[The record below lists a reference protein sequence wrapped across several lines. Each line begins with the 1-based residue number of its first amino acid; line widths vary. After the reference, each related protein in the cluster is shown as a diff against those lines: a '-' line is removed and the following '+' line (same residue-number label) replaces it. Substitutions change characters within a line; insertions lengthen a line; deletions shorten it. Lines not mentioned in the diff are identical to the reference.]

1 MNSSD
6 VKVWQEE
13 VIIPTYGIG
22 KPDKNPMFFEKRIYQ
37 GSSGVVYPNAVIE
50 KIEDEKKD
58 KTYQGLFLENRYLKV
73 MILPELGG
81 RIQMAYD
88 KIKERHFVYYNQVIK
103 PALVGLTGPWIS
115 GGIEF
120 NWPQHHRPS
129 TFEAIDYDT
138 SENSDGSKTV
148 WVNEVERM
156 FGTKG
161 LVGFTLHPDKAY
173 IEIKAK
179 LLNRTPLPQTFLW
192 WANPA
197 VKVNDDYQS
206 IFPPDVNAV
215 FDHGKRDVSSFPIA
229 KGVYYK
235 VDYSPGTDISRYKN
249 IPVPTSYMAINSDY
263 DFMGGYEHDTKGGLL
278 HVANHHVSPGKKQ
291 WTWGHSDFGQ
301 AWDRNLTDEDGPYIE
316 LMTGVFTDNQPD
328 FTWLMPYEEKT
339 FTQYFLP
346 YRELGQVKNA
356 TKDILI
362 TINVEDRKLHFKI
375 MVTSAQPACKIILS
389 ISGKH
394 RYNNHV
400 DLQPENIFEDF
411 IALDADFNDKNLVF
425 QVLNKEGR
433 ELIRYQPSHNKL
445 NEMPEAAK
453 PALIPQEVKSNE
465 QLFLIGQHLEQYRH
479 ATFSPVPYYQEALKR
494 DAADLRNNNA
504 LGLWY
509 LRKGQFTKAEPY
521 FKSAI
526 ATSIGRNPNPYDSEP
541 YYNLGLCLKYQDK
554 INEAYTSFY
563 KATWSKAWQ
572 DTAFFSIAQIDVSRL
587 DYHLAIEHIDHAL
600 NRNMGNSK
608 AWALKTTVLRYL
620 EDYDKAL
627 QVCSVSLEK
636 DRFNLGV
643 RFERYL
649 INETLG
655 NVDQANL
662 DLDELL
668 TLSRGT
674 EHNLMEYAIDYAAA
688 GLFREAGR
696 FLKLAERNE
705 NTSPMVFYY
714 LAWFSAQSGTIE
726 IATRYLELA
735 SKANSYL
742 CFPNKLTDI
751 KVLEYAIANQTLD
764 AKAPYYLGN
773 LWYDKRQYD
782 EAIKKWELSVAIDDQ
797 FPTAHR
803 NLGIAYFNKLND
815 PNAALVAFQKAFN
828 LDKTDARVLMEL
840 DQLYK
845 RLNYAPAQRLK
856 FLEDH
861 LETVVQRDDLY
872 LERLSIYNFI
882 GQHQMAYDLI
892 ISRQFHPWEG
902 GEGKVSGQYL
912 YALTELAK
920 AYILQAKYEHAVSL
934 LQKAQKYP
942 HSLGEGK
949 LHGAAENDIFYWLG
963 ICYERLGEANKSEKE
978 YQDHAAENYQKA
990 TEGSSVLM
998 AAMFYNDQQ
1007 PDKIFYQGLA
1017 WRKLGE
1023 DGKANAIFED
1033 LVSYGEKHQNDDVV
1047 LDYFAVSL
1055 PNLLIFDDDLN
1066 VRNKIH
1072 CWYMAALGQAG
1083 LGKKESA
1090 VETFNAIIDLD
1101 AMHFGAKSHLLLLT
1115 TDNLDKLAI
1124 A

>member
-13 VIIPTYGIG
+13 IIIPTYGIG

-50 KIEDEKKD
+50 KIEDEKKE
-58 KTYQGLFLENRYLKV
+58 KTYLGLFLENRYVKV

-88 KIKERHFVYYNQVIK
+88 KMKERHFVYYNQVIK

-129 TFEAIDYDT
+129 TFEAIDFDT

-179 LLNRTPLPQTFLW
+179 LFNRTPLPQTFLW

-229 KGVYYK
+229 TGTYYK

-263 DFMGGYEHDTKGGLL
+263 DFMGGYEHDSKGGLL

-356 TKDILI
+356 TKDILLAVSI
-362 TINVEDRKLHFKI
+362 EESRLHFKI
-375 MVTSAQPACKIILS
+375 MVTSAQPESKIILL
-389 ISGKH
+389 IADKH
-394 RYNNHV
+394 HYNKQF

-411 IALDADFNDKNLVF
+411 IAIDSDFEEKHLLF
-425 QVLNKEGR
+425 QVLNGQGR
-433 ELIRYQPSHNKL
+433 ELIRYQPSENKQ

-453 PALIPQEVKSNE
+453 PALIPQEVESNE

-479 ATFSPVPYYQEALKR
+479 ATFSPEPYYQEALKR
-494 DAADLRNNNA
+494 DASDLRNNNA

-509 LRKGQFTKAEPY
+509 LRRGQFAKSAPY
-521 FKSAI
+521 FQSAI
-526 ATSIGRNPNPYDSEP
+526 ATSIGKNPNPYDSEP

-554 INEAYTSFY
+554 INEAYTAFY

-572 DTAFFSIAQIDVSRL
+572 DTAFFSIAQIDVSRG
-587 DYHLAIEHIDHAL
+587 DYQLAIEHIDQAL
-600 NRNMGNSK
+600 NRNMGNTK
-608 AWALKTTVLRYL
+608 AWALKATVLRYL
-620 EDYDKAL
+620 KDYETAL
-627 QVCSVSLEK
+627 QVCAAAIDR
-636 DRFNLGV
+636 DRFNLAAW
-643 RFERYL
+643 FERYL

-655 NVDQANL
+655 NFDQANL

-674 EHNLMEYAIDYAAA
+674 ENNLLEYAIDYSAA
-688 GLFREAGR
+688 GLFKEAGR
-696 FLKLAERNE
+696 FLKLAERNG
-705 NTSPMVFYY
+705 NTSPMILYY
-714 LAWFSAQSGTIE
+714 LAWFSAQSGMIE
-726 IATRYLELA
+726 IATHYLELA

-751 KVLEYAIANQTLD
+751 KVLEYSIGNQTSD

-773 LWYDKRQYD
+773 LWYDKRQYN
-782 EAIKKWELSVAIDDQ
+782 EAIKNWELSVEIDDL

-803 NLGIAYFNKLND
+803 NLGIAYFNKLHDQNS
-815 PNAALVAFQKAFN
+815 ALVAFQKAFN

-840 DQLYK
+840 DQLNK
-845 RLNYAPAQRLK
+845 RLNHLVTNRLN
-856 FLEDH
+856 FLEEH
-861 LETVVQRDDLY
+861 LTIVLQRDDLY

-882 GQHQMAYDLI
+882 GQHETAYDLI
-892 ISRQFHPWEG
+892 MSRKFHPWEG

-920 AYILQAKYEHAVSL
+920 AHILQGKYEHAISL
-934 LQKAQKYP
+934 FQKAQTYP
-942 HSLGEGK
+942 HNLGEGK
-949 LHGAAENDIFYWLG
+949 LYGAAENDIFYWLG
-963 ICYERLGEANKSEKE
+963 VCYERLSEIDNTE
-978 YQDHAAENYQKA
+978 ESRNSAIVYYQKA
-990 TEGSSVLM
+990 TEGNSTLG

-1017 WRKLGE
+1017 WRKLGAE
-1023 DGKANAIFED
+1023 DKANTIFNE
-1033 LVSYGEKHQNDDVV
+1033 LLSYGQKHQDDQVV

-1066 VRNKIH
+1066 LRNKIH
-1072 CWYMAALGQAG
+1072 CLYMSGLGFAG
-1083 LGKKESA
+1083 LGKKDKA
-1090 VETFNAIIDLD
+1090 VQTFNSIIDLD
-1101 AMHFGAKSHLLLLT
+1101 AMHFGAKSHLLLFE
-1115 TDNLDKLAI
+1115 TDGLLNLAI